1 MRKQAIQDKKF
12 SEYSGKLH
20 KPCPHRDK
28 SGINIHVVIKE
39 GVCYKAGQCLV
50 VECKHNTF
58 QEELE
63 DLISVTW

>member
-1 MRKQAIQDKKF
+1 M
-12 SEYSGKLH
+12 
-20 KPCPHRDK
+20 PCPHRDK
-28 SGINIHVVIKE
+28 TGINIHVVIKE

-63 DLISVTW
+63 SLISVTW